1 MGCSADAPIK
11 EHKRYGVKIPE
22 EEIQEQKTY
31 IRHTFSYQEAGK
43 PGLIRKYGEMITEE
57 YLEDGI
63 FVEAYVPKSLIG
75 QIGLSDED

>member
-1 MGCSADAPIK
+1 
-11 EHKRYGVKIPE
+11 
-22 EEIQEQKTY
+22 
-31 IRHTFSYQEAGK
+31 
-43 PGLIRKYGEMITEE
+43 MITEE